1 MNQSRVSGRKN
12 DTAILND
19 NSQSRDTSNLIPA
32 KDQNGNQVE
41 YLNERIRQLEHQVL
55 LERIRN
61 EQLLS
66 LNEFSHELESLL
78 DQPVEAQLAAN
89 TLFSAFKCSL
99 VLILSHNPTEQRLV
113 LIAAAGQD
121 ASNLS
126 PNFRHSLTRGLV
138 GRAIRARRSL
148 INQDSGALQ
157 SQEDIGDQLY
167 QSQLVVPLL
176 HNGFLEGA
184 ILLADR
190 DKNSFDPEDLPYVE
204 ALGSRMVVAWQND
217 YNRLTLAELV
227 ESAASLSGTLNPHQL
242 LDKVADIA
250 RRSTKATFA
259 LVAIRE
265 DEEWKTGSGGKV
277 PLMFDTTRAGLIS
290 LLDEVQ
296 KSGTTMRVRDIRKD
310 VRTRHLPIDV
320 GEFHN
325 LLATPILLDQQQ
337 TGVILV
343 FGKKTATVFSEQD
356 EFLLNLLGA
365 HAVVSIERCLL
376 DEELRSTLKSTQLF
390 YDLSI
395 RISESDDL
403 TTAAYVIGRTAFR
416 LFQAVTCG
424 LILFSETNQV
434 EASVLFPTDEIGL
447 SHPEELIQQA
457 MQGRQ
462 IAYQGAKDSVSRLAI
477 PIQTPRRCYGAL
489 WLELSESAQHS
500 HRPVEEVRI
509 LINQSAVALERSILL
524 SETRQQAEQIASAY
538 DQLEQSYDQT
548 LLALTNALEARDH
561 ETETHTQRV
570 STISLLIGKE
580 LSLSP
585 QDLIVLKRGALLH
598 DIGKIG
604 ISDNILRKNGQLD
617 PAEWDLMRKHPAI
630 GAEIVSGIP
639 SLKDTLTII
648 ANHHERWDGSGYP
661 AGLVGDQIPLLARIF
676 IVADVYDA
684 LTSHRPYRTEDF
696 SHEDA
701 LAYLK
706 SQSGILFDPEI
717 VLILDKILTENPSP
731 PDII

>member
-1 MNQSRVSGRKN
+1 MNQSRVLGHQN
-12 DTAILND
+12 DLVILNE
-19 NSQSRDTSNLIPA
+19 NSQSRES
-32 KDQNGNQVE
+32 VH
-41 YLNERIRQLEHQVL
+41 LNHSQEPTDIEHLQERIKQLEHQVL

-89 TLFSAFKCSL
+89 TLYTAFKCSL
-99 VLILSHNPTEQRLV
+99 VLILSHSPNEQRLV
-113 LIAAAGQD
+113 LIAAAGRD
-121 ASNLS
+121 ANTLS

-157 SQEDIGDQLY
+157 TQNEIGDQPY
-167 QSQLVVPLL
+167 DSQMVVPLL

-190 DKNSFDPEDLPYVE
+190 DQNSFDPEDLPYVE
-204 ALGSRMVVAWQND
+204 ALGSRMVVAWQSD

-227 ESAASLSGTLNPHQL
+227 ESAASLSTTLNPNQL
-242 LDKVADIA
+242 LDRVADIA

-265 DEEWKTGSGGKV
+265 DEEWKTGSGGKA
-277 PLMFDTTRAGLIS
+277 PLMFDNTRSGLHA
-290 LLDEVQ
+290 LLDEVH
-296 KSGTTMRVRDIRKD
+296 KTGVTMRVRDIRKD
-310 VRTRHLPIDV
+310 NRTRHLAMDV
-320 GEFHN
+320 GDFRT
-325 LLATPILLDQQQ
+325 LLATPIMLDQQQ

-356 EFLLNLLGA
+356 EFLLNLLGT

-395 RISESDDL
+395 RIAESDDL

-416 LFQAVTCG
+416 LFQAINCG
-424 LILFSETNQV
+424 LILYSEKNQV
-434 EASVLFPTDEIGL
+434 EASVLFPVDEPGVG
-447 SHPEELIQQA
+447 HPEDLIRQA
-457 MQGRQ
+457 MQSRQ
-462 IAYQGAKDSVSRLAI
+462 IAYQGAKDSGSRLAI

-489 WLELSESAQHS
+489 WLELGKSSQHA
-500 HRPVEEVRI
+500 HRPVEEIRI

-524 SETRQQAEQIASAY
+524 SETRQQADQIAVAY
-538 DQLEQSYDQT
+538 HQLEESYDQT

-570 STISLLIGKE
+570 STISLSIGKE
-580 LSLSP
+580 LRLSP
-585 QDLIVLKRGALLH
+585 EDMTVLKRGALLH

-604 ISDNILRKNGQLD
+604 ISDNILRKSGRLD
-617 PAEWDLMRKHPAI
+617 ASEWDLMQKHPSI
-630 GAEIVSGIP
+630 GAEIVKGIP

-661 AGLVGDQIPLLARIF
+661 NGLVAQEIPLLARIF
-676 IVADVYDA
+676 IVADVFDA
-684 LTSHRPYRTEDF
+684 LTSHRPYRTKDY
-696 SHEDA
+696 SHADA
-701 LAYLK
+701 LDYIK
-706 SQSGILFDPEI
+706 SQSAILFDPEI
-717 VLILDKILTENPSP
+717 VCILEKILSENPLLP
-731 PDII
+731 EIA